1 MQFSITNKAFTMN
14 TTTVSNPKLRTV
26 HSGKFFFQRFEN
38 FSLINERKSEF
49 QLVTL
54 VEYFE

>member
-1 MQFSITNKAFTMN
+1 MQFSITNKRFAMN
-14 TTTVSNPKLRTV
+14 TTVSNPKLRTV
-26 HSGKFFFQRFEN
+26 HSGKCFFQRFEN

>member
-1 MQFSITNKAFTMN
+1 MQFSITNKRFTMN
-14 TTTVSNPKLRTV
+14 HTTVSNPKLRTV
-26 HSGKFFFQRFEN
+26 HSGKCFFQRFEN

-49 QLVTL
+49 QPVTL